1 MTTSNFYS
9 ASSSRSSGSSSTLAA
24 LATMAAS
31 TLKVVAALNSSVT
44 TAAALAVAGTTGAL
58 ANYMA
63 DSQQLHSSSYAHP
76 HHSSYTA
83 GNNTVMANSN
93 TNFNTILYHNTNSNN
108 NNITTSDNSNF
119 NVSNYNTSISLLAPT
134 LNMTHHHFINS
145 LHNVNSTF
153 GVGGSSSSNN
163 SNTNNINSSLVDG
176 LMVDHLPLQLI
187 TSTASSKVNLDIE
200 IDIQLLTSDY
210 EGSTITTYF
219 NETSWINP
227 SETDTIVGIFLS
239 VLIFLSI
246 AGNILVC
253 LAIYTERS
261 LRRIGNL
268 FLASLAIADL
278 FVASLV
284 MTFAGVNDL
293 LGYWI
298 FGAQFCDTWVAFDV
312 MCSTASILNL
322 CAISLDRYIHIK
334 DPLRYGRWVTRR
346 VAVVTIAAIWLL
358 AAFVSFVPISLGL
371 HRPDQPLIVEDN
383 GKKYPTCAL
392 DLTPTYAV
400 VSSCISFYFPCVVMI
415 GIYCRL
421 YCYAQKHVKS
431 IKAVTRPGEVAEK
444 QRYKSIRRSKPQ
456 EKKKFKVRNLHHS
469 SPYHVSDHKAAVTVG
484 VIMGVFLIC
493 WVPFFCVNIVA
504 AFCKTCIG
512 GQTFKILSWLGYS
525 NSAFNPIIYSIFN
538 KEFRDA
544 FKRILTTRNPWC
556 CNQDIG
562 NIHPRNSDRFVT
574 DYASKHVVTMNSGRS
589 SAELEQVSAI

>member
-1 MTTSNFYS
+1 MTNAMRAIAALAAGVVSVAATVVTGSTTSPITTTT
-9 ASSSRSSGSSSTLAA
+9 SSST
-24 LATMAAS
+24 ATGSSTIIISGSGSGGYSSGGFSTNS
-31 TLKVVAALNSSVT
+31 TLLDA
-44 TAAALAVAGTTGAL
+44 
-58 ANYMA
+58 
-63 DSQQLHSSSYAHP
+63 
-76 HHSSYTA
+76 
-83 GNNTVMANSN
+83 
-93 TNFNTILYHNTNSNN
+93 
-108 NNITTSDNSNF
+108 
-119 NVSNYNTSISLLAPT
+119 
-134 LNMTHHHFINS
+134 
-145 LHNVNSTF
+145 
-153 GVGGSSSSNN
+153 
-163 SNTNNINSSLVDG
+163 
-176 LMVDHLPLQLI
+176 DHLPLQL
-187 TSTASSKVNLDIE
+187 TTAKVDMDIE
-200 IDIQLLTSDY
+200 IDIQLLTNGYD
-210 EGSTITTYF
+210 GTTV
-219 NETSWINP
+219 SWITEEMLTSFYNESSWTNA
-227 SETDTIVGIFLS
+227 SEMDTIVGEEPEPLSLVSIVVVGIFLS
-239 VLIFLSI
+239 VLIFLSV

-322 CAISLDRYIHIK
+322 CAISMDRYIHIK

-346 VAVVTIAAIWLL
+346 VAVITIAAIWLL
-358 AAFVSFVPISLGL
+358 AAFVSFVPISLGI
-371 HRPDQPLIVEDN
+371 HRPDQPLIFEDN

-444 QRYKSIRRSKPQ
+444 QRYKSIRRPKNQP
-456 EKKKFKVRNLHHS
+456 KKFKVRNLHTHS

-493 WVPFFCVNIVA
+493 WVPFFCVNITA

-512 GQTFKILSWLGYS
+512 GQTFKILTWLGYS

-544 FKRILTTRNPWC
+544 FKRILTMRNPWC
-556 CNQDIG
+556 CAQDVG
-562 NIHPRNSDRFVT
+562 NIHPRNSDRFIT
-574 DYASKHVVTMNSGRS
+574 DYAAKNVVVMNSGRS